1 MNEERIYASNTG
13 TVTVERKNNMWF
25 IGIRR
30 GNSPF
35 RKPEIKIELT
45 EFQRRNLVGFYRG
58 FKMMGTAKKN
68 AIIEAAI
75 MLAQQFNYKDISRA
89 EIAALARVKAESL
102 VSFHFGDMDEVRNMI
117 MQQAVDRRILSIV
130 AQGLLDKHPV
140 AMDAPRELKR
150 SALDV
155 LMEGS

>member
-13 TVTVERKNNMWF
+13 TVTVERKNNRWF
-25 IGIRR
+25 IGVRR

-35 RKPEIKIELT
+35 RKPEITIELT

-58 FKMMGTAKKN
+58 FKMIGTAKKN

-75 MLAQQFNYKDISRA
+75 MLAQQYNYREISRA
-89 EIAALARVKAESL
+89 DIANVARVAESL

-117 MQQAVDRRILSIV
+117 IRQAVDRRILSIV
-130 AQGLLDKHPV
+130 AQGLLDRHSI
-140 AMDAPRELKR
+140 AMGAPAELKR